1 MTSETLVGAL
11 PGTVMKHARALTSAS
26 LTSRSGLA
34 PGRRFGD
41 GVDPLPR
48 AGAWALERP
57 SRGKR
62 PGPRLRMPGFASVTP
77 QGRSGTRL
85 GVRSADCHGSAV
97 KVRREHR
104 WNATFGFT

>member
-1 MTSETLVGAL
+1 MTAETLVGAL
-11 PGTVMKHARALTSAS
+11 PGTVMKYVRVLTSAS

-34 PGRRFGD
+34 PGKGVRWRRGPFTSGRCL
-41 GVDPLPR
+41 G
-48 AGAWALERP
+48 AGEAKQRKAAGTQVENA
-57 SRGKR
+57 
-62 PGPRLRMPGFASVTP
+62 GFASVTP

-85 GVRSADCHGSAV
+85 GVRSADRHGSAV